1 MRIENELNKVVGFLY
16 AKMPNE
22 ELVVTLD
29 QGGRHHILPQRKVTY
44 TVWKFQDFS
53 VIQILREIKFGES
66 RSSKTAILANFGAL
80 NFVGLVKF
88 SLQKV
93 QKFMK
98 YKIQRLQ
105 AC

>member
-1 MRIENELNKVVGFLY
+1 MRRQCPSNTKWGPRILLKYSIVYIMGKTCPIENCIQG
-16 AKMPNE
+16 M
-22 ELVVTLD
+22 LD
-29 QGGRHHILPQRKVTY
+29 S
-44 TVWKFQDFS
+44 TVWKLQNFF

-93 QKFMK
+93 QKFIQI
-98 YKIQRLQ
+98 KIQNL
-105 AC
+105 

>member
-1 MRIENELNKVVGFLY
+1 MKY
-16 AKMPNE
+16 SA
-22 ELVVTLD
+22 
-29 QGGRHHILPQRKVTY
+29 
-44 TVWKFQDFS
+44 TVWKFQDLS

-98 YKIQRLQ
+98 FKIQRLQ